1 MNQRNTNVDFKSLEL
16 FPIEAYTD
24 YSHGMTPISTRTKVP
39 RHEQTHAR
47 AKAQIR
53 PKRTPIAPGCPD
65 RPGCPVIRHALG

>member
-1 MNQRNTNVDFKSLEL
+1 MNQRNTDVDFKSLEL

-24 YSHGMTPISTRTKVP
+24 YSHGMTPVSTRTKAP

-53 PKRTPIAPGCPD
+53 
-65 RPGCPVIRHALG
+65 L